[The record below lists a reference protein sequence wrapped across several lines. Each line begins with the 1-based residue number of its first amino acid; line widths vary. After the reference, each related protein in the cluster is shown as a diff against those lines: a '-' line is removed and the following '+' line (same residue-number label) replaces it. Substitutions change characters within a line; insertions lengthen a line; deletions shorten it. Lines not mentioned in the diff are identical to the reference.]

1 MIVRNEAHVLERCAA
16 SVRDLID
23 TWVVVDT
30 GSTDGTPEAVRAA
43 LGSVPGALHER
54 PWQDF
59 GTNRTELMALSRGAA
74 DYLLLLDAD
83 MTLRRHGPLPALQA
97 DAYALRHEGWLGYHV
112 PRLVRGDR
120 EWRFVGATHEYL
132 GAPGP
137 FTTERLEAWSV
148 EHHAD
153 GGSRSDKLTR
163 DRRLLEAALAKDPA
177 DARATFYL
185 AQTYRDL
192 GEAERAA
199 TLYAR
204 RATMGGFEEEAFY
217 AAFQRA
223 VLVADADWEH
233 GKGLL
238 VDAWQRRPTRLEPLY
253 ELAVRARLRGDNA
266 LAAWAGEHGLGA
278 GEPDDLL
285 FVHRHVYDWGLRF
298 ERSVACANL
307 GQLEEAS
314 ALTDELLDQDGLP
327 DDVVAALAHNRR
339 WLDGELARLR
349 SEPAA
354 PAPAVPAPAGR
365 PRRRPTGR
373 AVPLLADLVDVTQ
386 TPFPGLPIELPEGR
400 APTNPSI
407 AAGPDRL
414 AAIVRLVNYALRP
427 DGSYRSLDGGA
438 ELRTTNVLAGLD
450 GDLSVR
456 AATLLGD
463 DPDRPVHPTGIAGFE
478 DCRLV
483 HWQGGW
489 WATATS
495 RDLSADARCQMALL
509 AVDDG
514 RLRLAAALPSPLADR
529 HEKNWMPFVRRG
541 ELLLVYALD
550 PYQLLR
556 VDPDD
561 HHLEPVDTPPGD
573 RRLAGLRGGSQGVP
587 VDDGFLFAVHEVRL
601 VGTARWYLHRLV
613 TLDGQLRPTGS
624 SRAFRFG
631 DDPVEF
637 CAGAALVGDDV
648 VLSYGIRDGR
658 AALARLALD
667 DLIDLVEP
675 L

>member
-1 MIVRNEAHVLERCAA
+1 MIVRNEAQVLRRCAG
-16 SVRDLID
+16 SVRGLID
-23 TWVVVDT
+23 TWVIVDT
-30 GSTDGTPEAVRAA
+30 GSTDGTQEVVASA

-54 PWQDF
+54 PWRDF
-59 GTNRTELMALSRGAA
+59 GTNRTELMALARGAA

-83 MTLRRHGPLPALQA
+83 MTLRRHGPLPALEA
-97 DAYALRHEGWLGYHV
+97 DAYALRHGGWLGYSI

-120 EWRFVGATHEYL
+120 EWRYVGATHEYL
-132 GAPGP
+132 SAPAP
-137 FTTERLEAWSV
+137 FTTERLEALSV

-153 GGSRSDKLTR
+153 GGSRADKLTR
-163 DRRLLEAALAKDPA
+163 DRRLLEAALTKDPS

-233 GKGLL
+233 GKALL

-253 ELAVRARLRGDNA
+253 ELALRARLHGEHA

-278 GEPDDLL
+278 SEPGDIL
-285 FVHRHVYDWGLRF
+285 FVHRNVYGWGLRF

-307 GQLEEAS
+307 GQLDEAS
-314 ALTDELLDQDGLP
+314 ALTDELLAEDGMP

-339 WLDGELARLR
+339 FLDGELAR
-349 SEPAA
+349 SQPEHAA
-354 PAPAVPAPAGR
+354 LAP
-365 PRRRPTGR
+365 RRPTGR
-373 AVPLLADLVDVTQ
+373 AVPLLAELADVELA
-386 TPFPGLPIELPEGR
+386 PFPDLPIELPADR
-400 APTNPSI
+400 AQMNPSI
-407 AAGPDRL
+407 ARGPEGF
-414 AAIVRLVNYALRP
+414 AAVVRLVNYALEA
-427 DGSYRSLDGGA
+427 DGRYRSLDGGH
-438 ELRTTNVLAGLD
+438 ELRTDNVLAELD

-463 DPDRPVHPTGIAGFE
+463 DADRPAFPTGLAGFE
-478 DCRLV
+478 DCRLFR
-483 HWQGGW
+483 WRGGW

-495 RDLSADARCQMALL
+495 RDLSADALCRMALL
-509 AVDDG
+509 SIGDG
-514 RLRLAAALPSPLADR
+514 RFRLASVLPSPVADR
-529 HEKNWMPFVRRG
+529 HEKNWMPFVRHG

-550 PYQLLR
+550 PYRVLR

-561 HHLEPVDTPPGD
+561 HRLEPVPTPPGD

-587 VDDGFLFAVHEVRL
+587 VDDGYLFAVHEVRM
-601 VGTARWYLHRLV
+601 VEGARQYLHRFV
-613 TLDGQLRPTGS
+613 ALDGQLRPTGC

-648 VLSYGIRDGR
+648 VLSYGVRDGR

-667 DLIDLVEP
+667 DVVDLVEP